1 MKRRLA
7 PGKLFGVRSRY
18 AAGALAVVIC
28 LFWLQGNI
36 FGAAAQKTVLLIF
49 DSRSDML
56 GNIIVDQAIRKQ
68 LFEEFTV
75 GLDIRSEYFEVSDSP
90 NDEFQNLLRWLKSKY
105 SNTSFDI
112 VIPVGGT
119 SLQFVRN
126 YGDDLF
132 PRAQIVYW
140 GRRTALQDW
149 KSSRPIT
156 GVVAPSLELQIGRT
170 FSFVQK
176 LQPDLKQ
183 LVIVTGTSNVDR
195 SWEAAARRELAR
207 FSGYFSIVFLSGLSL
222 EEVEKRLAS
231 LPRQSAVLF
240 LSISTDGL
248 GRRLLRTQYLSKVV
262 QIAAAPVYSMT
273 VAYLDTGTVGGI
285 LADQEAMAMDTVEI
299 VRSLLRG
306 TDIRQIPVRETPLVP
321 MVNWKAMRRWN
332 LPENRLP
339 LNTVVAFRDPSL
351 WETYRWRLIAGIGL
365 FILQTSLIVGL
376 LIHRANRRKAELAT
390 AESKALLQSTIDALS
405 ARVALLDEQG
415 TIIAVNRRWAS
426 FTEENPC
433 GDTMPNLGY
442 NYMERRPPQP
452 DRKEPGFVANGIR
465 RVLSGDLADFRC
477 VYSSDHEDGASW
489 FQVRVNRFELNRVP
503 HLVVTHEDV
512 TEIKEA
518 HDTQQKLTGLV
529 MQAQD
534 EERRRIARDLHD
546 VTVQNV
552 VAIKADLS
560 AVENSTSRV
569 DPRSAEML
577 QESIS
582 LCDQVMQ
589 ELRTLSYVLHP
600 PFLDEAGLAP
610 AIQWFVRG
618 FIQRSGVHVAVI
630 VKDDVGRLA
639 KEVETAMFRVVQES
653 LTNIHR
659 HSGSRNAVIRLT
671 RELDA
676 LVLRITDDGHGFS
689 PLTSTEKHVSAS
701 SPGVGIAAMR
711 HRLKQLGGEL
721 EIESSSEG
729 TTIQARVSI
738 SEDQFNANSIS

>member
-1 MKRRLA
+1 
-7 PGKLFGVRSRY
+7 
-18 AAGALAVVIC
+18 
-28 LFWLQGNI
+28 
-36 FGAAAQKTVLLIF
+36 
-49 DSRSDML
+49 
-56 GNIIVDQAIRKQ
+56 
-68 LFEEFTV
+68 
-75 GLDIRSEYFEVSDSP
+75 
-90 NDEFQNLLRWLKSKY
+90 
-105 SNTSFDI
+105 
-112 VIPVGGT
+112 
-119 SLQFVRN
+119 
-126 YGDDLF
+126 
-132 PRAQIVYW
+132 
-140 GRRTALQDW
+140 
-149 KSSRPIT
+149 
-156 GVVAPSLELQIGRT
+156 
-170 FSFVQK
+170 
-176 LQPDLKQ
+176 
-183 LVIVTGTSNVDR
+183 
-195 SWEAAARRELAR
+195 
-207 FSGYFSIVFLSGLSL
+207 
-222 EEVEKRLAS
+222 
-231 LPRQSAVLF
+231 
-240 LSISTDGL
+240 
-248 GRRLLRTQYLSKVV
+248 
-262 QIAAAPVYSMT
+262 
-273 VAYLDTGTVGGI
+273 
-285 LADQEAMAMDTVEI
+285 
-299 VRSLLRG
+299 
-306 TDIRQIPVRETPLVP
+306 
-321 MVNWKAMRRWN
+321 
-332 LPENRLP
+332 
-339 LNTVVAFRDPSL
+339 
-351 WETYRWRLIAGIGL
+351 
-365 FILQTSLIVGL
+365 
-376 LIHRANRRKAELAT
+376 
-390 AESKALLQSTIDALS
+390 
-405 ARVALLDEQG
+405 
-415 TIIAVNRRWAS
+415 
-426 FTEENPC
+426 
-433 GDTMPNLGY
+433 
-442 NYMERRPPQP
+442 
-452 DRKEPGFVANGIR
+452 
-465 RVLSGDLADFRC
+465 
-477 VYSSDHEDGASW
+477 
-489 FQVRVNRFELNRVP
+489 VP